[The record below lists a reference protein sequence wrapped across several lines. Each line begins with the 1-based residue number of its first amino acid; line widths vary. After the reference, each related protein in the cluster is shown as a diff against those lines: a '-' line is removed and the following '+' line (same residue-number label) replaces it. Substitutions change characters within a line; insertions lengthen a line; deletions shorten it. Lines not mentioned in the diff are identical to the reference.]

1 MPIKSGQ
8 YGKYYEWTD
17 NGTVKRLSLSCY
29 VNSKIYYSKTTK
41 RTELDLTEDDCA
53 NIVAGKKVTIKL
65 PKKDGFNVVECSL
78 GEYIDKDGNK
88 KPCIKAYIVE
98 ELLDNSVVLEA
109 LKNKTITP
117 VGNTLATIT
126 KNFEEQIKTLGLRNE
141 YSIQFHEQKI
151 TQLDIITGYF
161 WLSTPIYGVNT
172 SRLLFAN
179 FDADYKLIE
188 YIDYDK
194 FTDLCKQEQVYR
206 EKVKEEEKERKHQ
219 EFIEEVN
226 SRKWIEKTLAKQ
238 NGNVE
243 EKFAALIERL
253 KEKYPDYMNVVLFR
267 YKPYE
272 SYENHS
278 HRTYESGG
286 WNSYLIK
293 DVLPEADDF
302 LGMLMATG
310 WVDVSFY
317 HFTFEGDPDVVY
329 QAVIEALPTD

>member
-1 MPIKSGQ
+1 MIKDGQ

-29 VNSKIYYSKTTK
+29 VNSKIYYSKTSK

-65 PKKDGFNVVECSL
+65 PKKDGFNVVECTL
-78 GEYIDKDGNK
+78 GEYIDKEGNK

-98 ELLDNSVVLEA
+98 ELLDDSVVREA
-109 LKNKTITP
+109 LKNKIITP

-126 KNFEEQIKTLGLRNE
+126 KNFDEQIKALGLRNE
-141 YSIQFHEQKI
+141 YSMQFYEQKI
-151 TQLDIITGYF
+151 TQLNIITGYF
-161 WLSTPIYGVNT
+161 WLSTPIFGVNT

-179 FDADYKLIE
+179 FDAEYNLIE
-188 YIDYDK
+188 YIDYEK
-194 FTDLCKQEQVYR
+194 FNALCKQEQVYR
-206 EKVKEEEKERKHQ
+206 DKVAEEEKERKHQ
-219 EFIEEVN
+219 EFIEEIN
-226 SRKWIEKTLAKQ
+226 SRKWIEMTLANKK
-238 NGNVE
+238 GNVE
-243 EKFAALIERL
+243 EKFAALIEKL

-267 YKPYE
+267 YKPYQ
-272 SYENHS
+272 SYEKPAHYTFQS
-278 HRTYESGG
+278 SG
-286 WNSYLIK
+286 WHSYLIK

-302 LGMLMATG
+302 LGMLMASG

-329 QAVIEALPTD
+329 KAVIEALPTD

>member
-1 MPIKSGQ
+1 MIKDGQ

-17 NGTVKRLSLSCY
+17 NGPVKRLSLSCY

-78 GEYIDKDGNK
+78 GEYIDKEGNK

-98 ELLDNSVVLEA
+98 ELLDDDVVKEA
-109 LKNKTITP
+109 LKNKIITP

-126 KNFEEQIKTLGLRNE
+126 KNFDEQIKTLGLRNE
-141 YSIQFHEQKI
+141 YSIQFSEQKI

-161 WLSTPIYGVNT
+161 WLSTPIFGVNT

-179 FDADYKLIE
+179 FDAEYNLIE
-188 YIDYDK
+188 YIDYEK
-194 FTDLCKQEQVYR
+194 FNALCKQEQVYR
-206 EKVKEEEKERKHQ
+206 DKVAEEEKERKHQ
-219 EFIEEVN
+219 EFIEEIN
-226 SRKWIEKTLAKQ
+226 SRKWIEMTLANKK
-238 NGNVE
+238 GNVE
-243 EKFAALIERL
+243 EKFAALIEKL

-267 YKPYE
+267 YKPYQ
-272 SYENHS
+272 SYEKPAHYTFQS
-278 HRTYESGG
+278 SG
-286 WNSYLIK
+286 WHSYLIK

-302 LGMLMATG
+302 LGMLMASG

-329 QAVIEALPTD
+329 KAVIEALPTD

>member
-1 MPIKSGQ
+1 MIKDGQ

-78 GEYIDKDGNK
+78 GEYIDKEGNK
-88 KPCIKAYIVE
+88 KPCIKAYIVA
-98 ELLDNSVVLEA
+98 ELLDDWVVTEA
-109 LKNKTITP
+109 LKNKIITP
-117 VGNTLATIT
+117 VGTTLATIT

-161 WLSTPIYGVNT
+161 WLSTSIYGVNT

-179 FDADYKLIE
+179 FDAEYNLIE
-188 YIDYDK
+188 YIDYEK
-194 FTDLCKQEQVYR
+194 FNALCKQEQVYR
-206 EKVKEEEKERKHQ
+206 EKLEEEEKERKHQ
-219 EFIEEVN
+219 EFIEEIN
-226 SRKWIEKTLAKQ
+226 SRKWIELTLADKK
-238 NGNVE
+238 GNVE
-243 EKFAALIERL
+243 EKYAALIEKL

-267 YKPYE
+267 YKPYQ
-272 SYENHS
+272 SYEKPAHYTFQS
-278 HRTYESGG
+278 AG

-310 WVDVSFY
+310 WVEVSFY
-317 HFTFEGDPDVVY
+317 RFTFEGDPDVVY
-329 QAVIEALPTD
+329 KAVIEALPTD

>member
-1 MPIKSGQ
+1 MIKDGQ

-29 VNSKIYYSKTTK
+29 VNSKIYYSKTSK

-78 GEYIDKDGNK
+78 GEYIDKEGNK

-98 ELLDNSVVLEA
+98 ELLDDSVVREA

-126 KNFEEQIKTLGLRNE
+126 KNFDEQIKALGLRNE
-141 YSIQFHEQKI
+141 YSMQFYEQKI

-161 WLSTPIYGVNT
+161 WLSTSIYGVNT

-179 FDADYKLIE
+179 FDAEYNLIE
-188 YIDYDK
+188 YIDYEK
-194 FTDLCKQEQVYR
+194 FNALCKQEQVYR
-206 EKVKEEEKERKHQ
+206 EKVEEEEKERKHQ
-219 EFIEEVN
+219 EFIEEIN
-226 SRKWIEKTLAKQ
+226 SRKWIEMTLAHKK
-238 NGNVE
+238 GNVE
-243 EKFAALIERL
+243 EKFATLIEKL

-267 YKPYE
+267 YKPYQ
-272 SYENHS
+272 SYEKPAHYTFQS
-278 HRTYESGG
+278 AG
-286 WNSYLIK
+286 WSSYLIK

-329 QAVIEALPTD
+329 KAVVEALPTD